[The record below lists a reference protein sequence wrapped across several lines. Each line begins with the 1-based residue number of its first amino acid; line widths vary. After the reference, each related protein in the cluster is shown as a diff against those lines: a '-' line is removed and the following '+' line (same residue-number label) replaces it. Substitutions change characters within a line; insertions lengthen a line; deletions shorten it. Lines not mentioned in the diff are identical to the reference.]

1 MGAAARKRTVLDQ
14 RLKELE
20 KESRLVGNDIRL
32 LSRAL
37 KRSDQDI
44 AWKRLKTVE
53 EPPIA
58 VREQAPAPEADEA
71 AGPREELFHWRTRQ
85 RAGMAAVVAPPRPRA
100 SADRAASD
108 KKRFEVDQ
116 QFANYFASGSFAPSG
131 AAGETRTVQ
140 RNKAVFM
147 IVVVVVVAFIV
158 LKLLIL

>member
-1 MGAAARKRTVLDQ
+1 MGLAARKRSIIDQ

-20 KESRLVGNDIRL
+20 KQSRFVDDDIRL

-44 AWKRLKTVE
+44 AWKRLKTVGQ
-53 EPPIA
+53 PPEV
-58 VREQAPAPEADEA
+58 VREPGRAPEPEA
-71 AGPREELFHWRTRQ
+71 EAEPGEELFHWRRRQ
-85 RAGMAAVVAPPRPRA
+85 RPAAGPPAAAPQPTTPSLQ
-100 SADRAASD
+100 SAAE

-131 AAGETRTVQ
+131 SAEEDRSVQ
-140 RNKAVFM
+140 RNKAIFM
-147 IVVVVVVAFIV
+147 VVVVLVVTFIV